1 MTTDSILLMQVHTLV
16 FPEQLPFLFLSFAP
30 PLLFAPDREISA
42 EAKKEGR
49 KGEVFAH
56 GGEKGAEDL

>member
-1 MTTDSILLMQVHTLV
+1 MPQVHTLV
-16 FPEQLPFLFLSFAP
+16 FLDKLPFLFLSFAP

-49 KGEVFAH
+49 GKVFAH